1 MSNMETSI
9 IESVN
14 NQMFIRNVNFNP
26 NVYNEVPIFKNLLIQ
41 NFYNQEEFHGYLNK
55 FSQAWDSILNDSF
68 KKLVKMYNQKYIT
81 KQLKEQEKQQT
92 LLSMAADYDA
102 ENLSLDSFDISPSV
116 FSITNSMR
124 TSGISKKKPTRKKRV

>member
-1 MSNMETSI
+1 METAI

-14 NQMFIRNVNFNP
+14 NQMFIKNVIFNP
-26 NVYNEVPIFKNLLIQ
+26 NVYTEVPIFKNLLIQ
-41 NFYNQEEFHGYLNK
+41 NFYDQEGFHGYLNK
-55 FSQAWDSILNDSF
+55 FSQAWDSILNDNF

-81 KQLKEQEKQQT
+81 KQLKGQERQET

-124 TSGISKKKPTRKKRV
+124 TSGISKKKPSRKKRA